1 MALPNYKTFTVSREK
16 YKTFTWKIQN
26 IHTVSREIYKTF
38 TLYHMKITKHLPCIT
53 WKNTKHSHCI
63 TWKIQNIHTVSSEK
77 EQTVNNGH
85 ELKVPALCFQPK
97 EYVKYA
103 DLIMELRL
111 CLHKSSAGGN
121 IPVTF
126 EVLYISAKDLRQWEV
141 NFNRNNHV
149 KAPDIHHTHNCWTL
163 RYIKTWKS
171 LLFVYLSR
179 RAPFK
184 YMVRLAWIWNL
195 DLWELLVKGDNR
207 WHHHFWRVK
216 VIERKSMSK
225 ESH

>member
-1 MALPNYKTFTVSREK
+1 MKNTKHSHCI
-16 YKTFTWKIQN
+16 TWKIQN

-38 TLYHMKITKHLPCIT
+38 TLYHMKITKHSPCIT

-77 EQTVNNGH
+77 KQTVNNGH

-126 EVLYISAKDLRQWEV
+126 EVLYISAKGLRQWEV

-149 KAPDIHHTHNCWTL
+149 KAPATDCYWHPFF
-163 RYIKTWKS
+163 RGF
-171 LLFVYLSR
+171 LLMLQAKVST
-179 RAPFK
+179 
-184 YMVRLAWIWNL
+184 VRWCLIFTIPTI
-195 DLWELLVKGDNR
+195 VG
-207 WHHHFWRVK
+207 HCGT
-216 VIERKSMSK
+216 
-225 ESH
+225 